1 MLRPLPWVPDVS
13 FFLLV
18 TSVNR
23 SPGSLHAS
31 EAFKLACS
39 KLNSLQFLY
48 NFVLSFFYPKSQIGQ
63 IRTQFLDFSHLL
75 YFKWIT
81 FNFFIFHIQSATK
94 VSFQFSSECS
104 AFLVYPKQSVP
115 PSSITTFRVLV
126 IWSEVQSLHC
136 MCVSEG
142 PGRVDIQI
150 FCVPYL
156 WEEMSLRINSGLLK
170 IYFVHSMSFSGEEVE
185 VIFKVN

>member
-48 NFVLSFFYPKSQIGQ
+48 NFVFSFFYPKSQIGQ

-94 VSFQFSSECS
+94 VSLQFSSACS

-136 MCVSEG
+136 MCVWGAGEG
-142 PGRVDIQI
+142 GHTDILCALLVRRDVTEDKQWSSVNLLCSFHEFLWGRSWSD
-150 FCVPYL
+150 L
-156 WEEMSLRINSGLLK
+156 
-170 IYFVHSMSFSGEEVE
+170 
-185 VIFKVN
+185 